1 MASPYS
7 NQHQPAEREVLTAPL
22 AWRIADIFKALGD
35 PTRVK
40 IIALLDAGEL
50 CVGEICL
57 TLGMSQPAVSSQLRL
72 LRTLGIVS
80 VRREGKH
87 AYYRLADEHVR
98 HLFHQG
104 LAHARHDIIHDDE

>member
-1 MASPYS
+1 MASACATE
-7 NQHQPAEREVLTAPL
+7 HQPSGRSPLDAQL
-22 AWRIADIFKALGD
+22 AWRAADVFKAFAD

-50 CVGEICL
+50 CVGELCL

-72 LRTLGIVS
+72 LRTLGIVT

-87 AYYRLADEHVR
+87 AYYALADEHIR
-98 HLFHQG
+98 NLFHQG
-104 LAHARHDIIHDDE
+104 LAHARHEHAHEHA

>member
-1 MASPYS
+1 MASPCS
-7 NQHQPAEREVLTAPL
+7 NQHQPAEREVLAAPL

-57 TLGMSQPAVSSQLRL
+57 TLGMSQPAISSQLRL

-87 AYYRLADEHVR
+87 AYYCLADEHVR

-104 LAHARHDIIHDDE
+104 LAHARHDLPHDAE